1 MIDIKLADIRTDYA
15 LASLDEGDVGNN
27 PFDFFRKWFSEA
39 THAEITE
46 VNAMTLATVDVDNRP
61 HARIVLLKG
70 IEGESFQFYTNYESH
85 KGRQIT
91 QRPHAALVF
100 FWKELERQVRISGI
114 VSELSPEE
122 SDVYFNSRP
131 KGSRVGA
138 WASPQSSVIASREI
152 LEERAQLFEAQY
164 AESDVPRPSHWGGY
178 GLKPLSIEF
187 WQGRKSRLHDRILF
201 ERELLGSTWE
211 KSRLAP

>member
-1 MIDIKLADIRTDYA
+1 MEALKLADIRTDYT
-15 LASLDEGDVGNN
+15 LATLDEGDVGDN
-27 PFDFFRKWFSEA
+27 PLAFFNKWLMEA
-39 THAEITE
+39 EHAQLTE

-70 IEGESFQFYTNYESH
+70 IEHESFQFYTNYESH
-85 KGRQIT
+85 KGRQLS
-91 QRPHAALVF
+91 QRRHAALVF
-100 FWKELERQVRISGI
+100 FWKELERQVRIEGI

-122 SDVYFNSRP
+122 SDAYFNSRP

-138 WASPQSSVIASREI
+138 WASPQSSTIASREI

-164 AESDVPRPSHWGGY
+164 AESEVPRPSHWGGY

-187 WQGRKSRLHDRILF
+187 WQGRKSRMHDRILF
-201 ERELLGSTWE
+201 ERENLESAWE